1 MKRVNAMNRRF
12 FMLGGA
18 GLVLAACDG
27 PNAREAGIG
36 LDEGGFGNPT
46 MHNTLVQTGRI
57 NIAEIMTRRFEAEV
71 PAMVNFAFDS
81 ATLDGEAQRILRHQA
96 HWMKQFPELRFR
108 IFGHTDLVGS
118 AAYNQRLGQRRADT
132 ARRYLMQ
139 QGVPSNSIIATVSRG
154 QSQPL
159 IVTQGRERA
168 NRRTVTEIAGA
179 IRRHPTVMN
188 GEYARILHREY
199 VASAAP
205 APTMGESSL

>member
-1 MKRVNAMNRRF
+1 MNRRF
-12 FMLGGA
+12 FMLGAAGA
-18 GLVLAACDG
+18 GLAACGG
-27 PNAREAGIG
+27 PNAREAGLA

-81 ATLDGEAQRILRHQA
+81 ATLDAEAQRILRHQA
-96 HWMKQFPELRFR
+96 HWMKHFPELRFR
-108 IFGHTDLVGS
+108 IFGHTDAVGS
-118 AAYNQRLGQRRADT
+118 AAYNQRLGQRRADA
-132 ARRYLMQ
+132 ARAYLMR
-139 QGVPSNSIIATVSRG
+139 QGVPRDSIIATVSRG
-154 QSQPL
+154 ESQPL

-199 VASAAP
+199 VSSAAP
-205 APTMGESSL
+205 RPTLSENTL

>member
-1 MKRVNAMNRRF
+1 
-12 FMLGGA
+12 MLGAVGS
-18 GLVLAACDG
+18 VLAACDG
-27 PNAREAGIG
+27 PNAHEAGSAI
-36 LDEGGFGNPT
+36 DEGGFGNPT

-57 NIAEIMTRRFEAEV
+57 NIAVIMTRRFEAEV

-81 ATLDGEAQRILRHQA
+81 ATLDAEAQRILRHQA

-108 IFGHTDLVGS
+108 IFGHTDAVGS
-118 AAYNQRLGQRRADT
+118 AAYNQRLGQRRADA
-132 ARRYLMQ
+132 ARAFLIR
-139 QGVPSNSIIATVSRG
+139 QGVPRGSIIATVSRG
-154 QSQPL
+154 ESQPL

-199 VASAAP
+199 VSSATST
-205 APTMGESSL
+205 PTLSANPL